1 MKTDHSA
8 LKCGLR
14 SNSSNSSNLN
24 WNQNTSNLIKDG
36 NKRMQLLHKTSKFTN
51 NMKDLKQIYIS
62 QVRSKLEQSAVV
74 WHSSLSKKNEN
85 DIERVQKAALRIIM
99 KKKYNSY
106 EDALTTLKLKS
117 LKDRREHLCLK
128 FAKGCLKIEKFKKY
142 FPLKKK
148 EHGMLMRHSDKFVTE
163 KFKSFRYR
171 NSALPYMIRLLN
183 KSARKKKD
191 VTSLVSNFN
200 VVPMNYDVPTSISLG
215 K

>member
-1 MKTDHSA
+1 
-8 LKCGLR
+8 
-14 SNSSNSSNLN
+14 
-24 WNQNTSNLIKDG
+24 
-36 NKRMQLLHKTSKFTN
+36 MQLLQKSSKFTN

-74 WHSSLSKKNEN
+74 WHSSISKKNEN

-99 KKKYNSY
+99 KKKYKSY

-117 LKDRREHLCLK
+117 LKERREHLCFK

-148 EHGMLMRHSDKFVTE
+148 EHGMLMRHNDKFMTE
-163 KFKSFRYR
+163 KFRSVRYR
-171 NSALPYMIRLLN
+171 NSAVPNMIRLLN
-183 KSARKKKD
+183 KSANKKSD
-191 VTSLVSNFN
+191 IFDSVSSFN
-200 VVPMNYDVPTSISLG
+200 VVPMNYDVSTSLSLG